1 MRERWGRYLMRDI
14 ERKREREKEKE
25 ERERWGK
32 EKNNLRVLVL

>member
-1 MRERWGRYLMRDI
+1 MSERWGRYLMRDR

>member
-1 MRERWGRYLMRDI
+1 MSERWGRHLMRDR

-32 EKNNLRVLVL
+32 EKNNLRVSVS